1 MEKSWIEERRQK
13 MAKDLSKMASE
24 IMKYIGGPDNVID
37 VAHCA
42 TRLRFRLKNTDM
54 VDSVQLERTEG
65 VIKTLES
72 GGQFQIVIGNKVSL
86 VYEEILKSH
95 KNLATGQENTGS
107 EEHKN
112 IFDAFIATV
121 AAIFTPVLM
130 VMCGSGVLKGILAIA
145 VSVGMSTDSGTY
157 LVLYAAADAFFVFM
171 PFLLAFSS
179 AKRFGAN
186 QFLAVTLAGSLVYPN
201 LITAIGSGAE
211 LTFLGIPLVLLNYHG
226 TVLPVII
233 SVFVLSK
240 VEKLLKRIIPEAVYS
255 FMMPCVALV
264 IMTPLSL
271 LVIGPVL
278 TTVANGLAAAY
289 EMIADV
295 PVVAGIIVG
304 AFWEVLVV
312 FGVHWTFVPIM
323 LNNVSLYGADS
334 LSSLVAPA
342 IFSQAGAALGVFLKT
357 RKQEVKSVA
366 GPAALSGIFG
376 ITEPA
381 IYGVTLKYK
390 KPFYMA
396 MFSGAVGAVIAA
408 FSGAAGIG
416 APIPGLL
423 TLPCWAGKGFVM
435 FLVACL
441 VAFVGA
447 AILTWTIGYK
457 DEDPAEET
465 STEQTV
471 GEKEVVASPLTGKVV
486 PLTEVKDEAFSGEL
500 LGKGVAIDP
509 TEGTVVAPCDGTVT
523 VLFPT
528 KHAIGIV
535 TENGAEL
542 LIHLGLDTVKLEGEY
557 FTAHIAQGD
566 KVEKGQLM
574 MTVDLE
580 AVKAAGYSMVTPI
593 IVTNTPDYLDIVAM
607 SSTSVNKE
615 EELLTLIN

>member
-1 MEKSWIEERRQK
+1 

-289 EMIADV
+289 EMIAEV

-423 TLPCWAGKGFVM
+423 TLPCWVGKGFVM

-523 VLFPT
+523 TLFPT

-574 MTVDLE
+574 VTVDLE

>member
-1 MEKSWIEERRQK
+1 

-523 VLFPT
+523 TLFPT